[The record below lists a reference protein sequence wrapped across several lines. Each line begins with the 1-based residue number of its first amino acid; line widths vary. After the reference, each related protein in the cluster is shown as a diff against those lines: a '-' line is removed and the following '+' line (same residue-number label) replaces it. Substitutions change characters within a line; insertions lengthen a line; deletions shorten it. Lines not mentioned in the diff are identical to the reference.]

1 MMSEFAVIFDFNGTM
16 LFDTPIQFRAWNDL
30 AEETLGHGLSE
41 EEFLRCTNGRP
52 SRETVEYFWGD
63 VGEQQMQD
71 LIVRKRD
78 KYKQLCIA
86 HPELFH
92 LADGLT
98 EVLDLLK
105 QKEIP
110 FTIATSSNPSSMD
123 FYFEHL
129 GLAAWFQREN
139 VVCSDRRFP
148 GKPAPDIYRI
158 AAQQLGFP
166 PENCIVVE
174 DAPAG
179 AYAARSAGIGHIV
192 IIDSDGSGSALLG
205 NQVDCMIRHHSELY
219 EQLCNIIDA
228 FYMEKQEKE
237 QG

>member
-1 MMSEFAVIFDFNGTM
+1 MCEFAVIFDFNGTM

-41 EEFLRCTNGRP
+41 QEFLRCTNGRP

-63 VGEQQMQD
+63 VGEEQLD
-71 LIVRKRD
+71 SLVARKRE
-78 KYKQLCIA
+78 KYKQLCLD

-92 LADGLT
+92 LADGIT

-105 QKEIP
+105 TNNIP
-110 FTIATSSNPSSMD
+110 FTIATSSNPRSMD

-129 GLAAWFQREN
+129 GLATWFDRKRII
-139 VVCSDRRFP
+139 CSDRRFP

-158 AAQQLGFP
+158 AAQELGFP
-166 PENCIVVE
+166 PEQCIVVE
-174 DAPAG
+174 DAPVG
-179 AYAARSAGIGHIV
+179 ACAAHSAGIGYIV
-192 IIDSDGSGSALLG
+192 MIDPDNNGDKQIAEH
-205 NQVDCMIRHHSELY
+205 VDYVVCAYHELY
-219 EQLCNIIDA
+219 EQLCNIMQCHIR
-228 FYMEKQEKE
+228 KE